1 VIKES
6 TLEKEK
12 IIARG
17 DAAIALMNS
26 DTFNLVTKELS
37 ESYVDSFMTSKPE
50 DRKEREIAYYKN
62 VALQDILGLLLS
74 WATLRDQALIELE
87 NYDNE

>member
-1 VIKES
+1 M
-6 TLEKEK
+6 EKEQ

-17 DAAIALMNS
+17 DAAIALMNH
-26 DTFNLVTKELS
+26 DVFNLVTKELS
-37 ESYVDSFMTSKPE
+37 QSYTDTFMNSAPE

-62 VALQDILGLLLS
+62 AALQDILGLLLS